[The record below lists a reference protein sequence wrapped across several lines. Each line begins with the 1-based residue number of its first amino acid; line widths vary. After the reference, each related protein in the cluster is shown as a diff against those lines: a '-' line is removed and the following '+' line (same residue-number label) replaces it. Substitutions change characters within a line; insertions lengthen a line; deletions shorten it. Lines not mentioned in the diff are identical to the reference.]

1 MALAAAKFGAS
12 VGQHP
17 AQPDAV
23 LVVERHHPV
32 VEDLGSSDRRL
43 AIIKLGEG
51 DLGVGVDDGLLV
63 DPPDPLQR
71 ADIEGVPRAAVAG
84 ALALELAMSLFVGLG
99 LLEPPANWWTPL

>member
-63 DPPDPLQR
+63 DPPDGNVIVPVPKMG
-71 ADIEGVPRAAVAG
+71 GVRYDRAAPASPSCAG
-84 ALALELAMSLFVGLG
+84 VGHSRTTVQLEGAVD
-99 LLEPPANWWTPL
+99 